1 MYIELGA
8 MCPSIAEQ
16 MSAMGL
22 EQTGK
27 NVELLDRLA
36 KAITLTHLHGC
47 LTDGESIKAR
57 QRLMKMVK
65 ARKIEAANAE
75 LTGSRAVS
83 ASPVE

>member
-1 MYIELGA
+1 MHIELGA

-16 MSAMGL
+16 LAAMGL

-36 KAITLTHLHGC
+36 KAITLAHLHGC
-47 LTDGESIKAR
+47 LTDGESTKAR

-65 ARKIEAANAE
+65 ARKIEAAN
-75 LTGSRAVS
+75 TNS
-83 ASPVE
+83 A